1 MHISLEGRTA
11 LITGG
16 SKGLGYAMAERFARS
31 GADVVILARGKDA
44 LDEAAASLA
53 KATGR
58 RVRGHVCDVSERGAI
73 EAAWKE
79 VEAEFGGV
87 DILVNNAG
95 GSIRFPIDQLTP
107 ELFCRDLELKI
118 LPAVTL
124 VQLAL
129 PRMRQHRHGRI
140 LNVLSSSSKAPGAGS
155 APTTVTRSAGLTLTK
170 VLSREL
176 AADGILVNALCT
188 GYIKSEQWVGFH
200 RKDAPEMPY
209 EDYLAHRARDIP
221 LKRVGEA
228 EEFANVAC
236 FLASD
241 QASYV
246 TGVAVNVDGGLCPV
260 L

>member
-1 MHISLEGRTA
+1 MQISLEGRTA
-11 LITGG
+11 LVTGG
-16 SKGLGYAMAERFARS
+16 SKGLGYAMASRFARS
-31 GADVVILARGKDA
+31 GADVVLLARGKEA
-44 LDEAAASLA
+44 LDKAVDTLA
-53 KATGR
+53 RETGR
-58 RVRGHVCDVSERGAI
+58 KVRGHVCDVSRRG
-73 EAAWKE
+73 EVDAAWKE

-95 GSIRFPIDQLTP
+95 GSIRFPVDQLSP
-107 ELFCRDLELKI
+107 ELFSRDLELKI
-118 LPAVTL
+118 LPAVQL
-124 VQLAL
+124 IQLAL
-129 PRMRQHRHGRI
+129 PHMRGRKRGRI
-140 LNVLSSSSKAPGAGS
+140 LNVLSSSSKAPDAGS

-200 RKDAPEMPY
+200 KKDAPDTPY
-209 EDYLAHRARDIP
+209 EEYLAHRARDVP

-246 TGVAVNVDGGLCPV
+246 TGVAINIDGGLCPV